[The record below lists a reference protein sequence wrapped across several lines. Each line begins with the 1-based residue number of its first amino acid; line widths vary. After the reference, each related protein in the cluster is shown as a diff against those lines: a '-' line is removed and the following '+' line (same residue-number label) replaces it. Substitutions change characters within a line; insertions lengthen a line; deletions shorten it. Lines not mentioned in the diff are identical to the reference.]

1 MHSRKSHK
9 NNQHKQK
16 SCGSRDQT
24 GGFGQKIYH
33 VSSASMYQCS
43 FTKLNY
49 TRWLVA
55 FTHLGKQQYEITYGI
70 QSVLLYTQISPPAT
84 PSKDSASTPVVQ
96 EKKRG
101 IRHQWCEGEGSVM
114 NNSISQCSVLNYVE
128 GLLPLTPCTVYTR
141 LQQQRHVMHAHVGS
155 GESTDKHDFNTYLQK
170 HTHIKNC
177 QFISYVP

>member
-1 MHSRKSHK
+1 M
-9 NNQHKQK
+9 
-16 SCGSRDQT
+16 
-24 GGFGQKIYH
+24 
-33 VSSASMYQCS
+33 
-43 FTKLNY
+43 
-49 TRWLVA
+49 A

-101 IRHQWCEGEGSVM
+101 IKHQWCEGEGSVM
-114 NNSISQCSVLNYVE
+114 NNGISPCVVLSYVE

-177 QFISYVP
+177 YFISYVP